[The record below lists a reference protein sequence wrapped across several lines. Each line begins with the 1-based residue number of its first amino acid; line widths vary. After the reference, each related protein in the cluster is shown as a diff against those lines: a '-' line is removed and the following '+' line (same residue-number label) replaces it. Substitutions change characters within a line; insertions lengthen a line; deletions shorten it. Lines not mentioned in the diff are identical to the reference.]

1 MLILAPS
8 NSWLTYGPVNFII
21 EFRVYTADLLN
32 VVALLKLAVS
42 FFLFLNK
49 FKFFVSTF
57 KVFYLLQQSCPYIV
71 INVIVVVIIVIY
83 CENLSQLFKRLD
95 IDIWTG
101 HLTLDVQRFV
111 LNPCHSHQSRKVL
124 FVGLLPMSNFFHPPP
139 PRPSSPPLLPSS
151 PTLASKF
158 NLLIEHCFT

>member
-1 MLILAPS
+1 MGS
-8 NSWLTYGPVNFII
+8 VHFII

-71 INVIVVVIIVIY
+71 IIVIS
-83 CENLSQLFKRLD
+83 CENLSQIFKRLD
-95 IDIWTG
+95 IGIWTG
-101 HLTLDVQRFV
+101 HLILDVQRFV
-111 LNPCHSHQSRKVL
+111 LNPCHFYQSRKVL
-124 FVGLLPMSNFFHPPP
+124 FVGLLPMSNFSHPP
-139 PRPSSPPLLPSS
+139 SLLPSS
-151 PTLASKF
+151 PILASKF